1 MFQYTMKK
9 LLITT
14 LIRKGNSIQ
23 KQKLFVKA
31 LVENSLNPN
40 LKKIMIVLLH
50 LPKQKELVNFGW
62 EYMT

>member
-1 MFQYTMKK
+1 MKK

-23 KQKLFVKA
+23 KQKLLVKA

-40 LKKIMIVLLH
+40 LKKFTIVLVH
-50 LPKQKELVNFGW
+50 LPKQKELVYFGW

>member
-23 KQKLFVKA
+23 KQKLLVKA
-31 LVENSLNPN
+31 LVEKSLNPN
-40 LKKIMIVLLH
+40 LKKFIMKLAH
-50 LPKQKELVNFGW
+50 LPKQKE
-62 EYMT
+62 